1 MEPVMTYRDLLEPLA
16 AGGRAGATQRAD
28 GFAPPLPGHSCAWR
42 SQASSMAMSIRMTA
56 VVSSAPRAGARPV
69 SARSPPPL
77 ADRRHRSTPRIP
89 GPIAPSP
96 PAAPGSTPRRAGPAR
111 RTGDKSRRPATDAV
125 TPVAV
130 IPAQGP
136 YQQRSAGAPGWPLC
150 CKQFAELPMGLS
162 VSSRAFTTPCVTRPA
177 C

>member
-16 AGGRAGATQRAD
+16 AGGSAGATQRAD
-28 GFAPPLPGHSCAWR
+28 GFAPPLPGHSCARR

-56 VVSSAPRAGARPV
+56 VISSAPRAGARPV

-89 GPIAPSP
+89 GPIAPSS

-136 YQQRSAGAPGWPLC
+136 YQQRSAGAQAG
-150 CKQFAELPMGLS
+150 
-162 VSSRAFTTPCVTRPA
+162 PCVADSSPSFPWASRHPLERSQPRA
-177 C
+177 